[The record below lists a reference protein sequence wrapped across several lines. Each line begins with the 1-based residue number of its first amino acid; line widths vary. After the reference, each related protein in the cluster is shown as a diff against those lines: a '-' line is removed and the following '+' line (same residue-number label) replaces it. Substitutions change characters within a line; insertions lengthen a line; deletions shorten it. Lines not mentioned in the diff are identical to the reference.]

1 MSKIKEQAQSGDDRT
16 GLDESQLCFI
26 SLSAF
31 DSGRWDNVRLM
42 GQKQDKYLLFR
53 PGCLPSKSLHYLTSP
68 LIWQEWE
75 KATCKLVSDWWSWEE
90 GSQFRLYCLSKAT
103 LESGSYHWTWQEETA
118 LSNLSNPKLR
128 FPGRLSGK
136 RFRKQVTYFL
146 IISAGSGIEF
156 GIRRSVNLSVICRGH
171 FGAQLEY
178 VPASDM
184 SERLFWGRSRR
195 HMVPP
200 LTPLTTYAPLL
211 PALVTAQQTF
221 PVFVQILEEK
231 KGWLPAA
238 TTNHISTLASR
249 ALLAIPLLALLRFQ
263 PDTSFYSHIEL
274 CLKHQS
280 CEFHL
285 KNGGKKLWNW
295 LQSLCLHHSVTR
307 GNFVKEIQLRLFQE

>member
-1 MSKIKEQAQSGDDRT
+1 M
-16 GLDESQLCFI
+16 
-26 SLSAF
+26 
-31 DSGRWDNVRLM
+31 
-42 GQKQDKYLLFR
+42 
-53 PGCLPSKSLHYLTSP
+53 
-68 LIWQEWE
+68 
-75 KATCKLVSDWWSWEE
+75 
-90 GSQFRLYCLSKAT
+90 
-103 LESGSYHWTWQEETA
+103 
-118 LSNLSNPKLR
+118 
-128 FPGRLSGK
+128 
-136 RFRKQVTYFL
+136 
-146 IISAGSGIEF
+146 
-156 GIRRSVNLSVICRGH
+156 
-171 FGAQLEY
+171 EY

-200 LTPLTTYAPLL
+200 LTPLTTYAPLP

-285 KNGGKKLWNW
+285 KNVSQDLTRPQYFPFCIFAVLPAASLAFVYFAQNAESRQTRRKNANANAAAF
-295 LQSLCLHHSVTR
+295 QSSEKHNKRT
-307 GNFVKEIQLRLFQE
+307 E